1 MKKRMMDVLFMV
13 CVILNSVS
21 WSVASSGEATKKYI
35 DVVIPVAPPH
45 LCVSS
50 IVGESDVIVQGWH
63 DAIAKHKVAIDDG
76 KAIMCDISTRDFT
89 RNPASLYEAR
99 AVIWH
104 LFASSVNAGHG
115 FCEGTWVICGKK
127 DVLEKITSFFMS
139 ANDPNGLVAAIK
151 NRIIPDKKRR
161 ISSHFSEWKAKHYG
175 IDVSDLPLG
184 KKHIL
189 FSSPVDISGCQDEQK
204 IYLKI
209 ENYGVSTFTDFIFHT
224 KEYIGL
230 EDRRHQYFRK
240 EKLPQSVKKIWLHYA
255 PLIGIK
261 AHDIQQGLKL
271 GICKMKA
278 LLATIPA
285 HLSVPEPLHQAIVH
299 YHHQAK
305 GNEVVIDLVTRM

>member
-1 MKKRMMDVLFMV
+1 MKTNVMNFFYAVL
-13 CVILNSVS
+13 LSVS
-21 WSVASSGEATKKYI
+21 CAVADSAAVTQQYLDI
-35 DVVIPVAPPH
+35 VLHRAPAH
-45 LCVSS
+45 LSICQ
-50 IVGESDVIVQGWH
+50 IVGPSDAVVKGWH
-63 DAIAKHKVAIDDG
+63 DAIAAHKKIIDDG
-76 KAIMCDISTRDFT
+76 KAIISDLCLRDFT

-104 LFASSVNAGHG
+104 LFASSVSYGHG
-115 FCEGTWVICGKK
+115 FAEGTWVICGKK
-127 DVLEKITSFFMS
+127 EVLEKITSFFMS

-151 NRIIPDKKRR
+151 NRIITDKKRR
-161 ISSHFSEWKAKHYG
+161 ISSHFGEWKAKHYG

-189 FSSPVDISGCQDEQK
+189 FSSPVDLPGCQGEQK

-240 EKLPQSVKKIWLHYA
+240 EKVPHSIKKIWLQYA

-278 LLATIPA
+278 LLATVPA
-285 HLSVPEPLHQAIVH
+285 HLSVAEPLHQAVVH

-305 GNEVVIDLVTRM
+305 GNEVVIDLVTRTQLR